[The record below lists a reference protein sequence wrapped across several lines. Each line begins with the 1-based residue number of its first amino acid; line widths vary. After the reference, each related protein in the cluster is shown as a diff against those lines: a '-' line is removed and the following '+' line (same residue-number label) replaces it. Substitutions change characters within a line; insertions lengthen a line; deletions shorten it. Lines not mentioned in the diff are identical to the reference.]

1 MYFKIP
7 ARWTMFSA
15 KQIVESDNGP
25 LSNAQINQIENGQWI
40 NAFNAAPHANI
51 KNLLN
56 ERSAYPNGIVIARQL
71 GESDRDALS
80 LSAMRAEILNA
91 DPLTA
96 TSGGYN
102 VLKYSEFTG
111 PGGIRGSRLTTDID
125 GSDGLVSTF
134 SQVVEVDPQ
143 TNWVYAIGVS
153 CKASCWGPNQG
164 LINQVLNSWNVKE
177 QS

>member
-1 MYFKIP
+1 
-7 ARWTMFSA
+7 MFSA
-15 KQIVESDNGP
+15 KQIVTAQNGP
-25 LSNAQINQIENGQWI
+25 LSNAQINQIEAGQWV

-56 ERSAYPNGIVIARQL
+56 ERSTYPNGIVIARQL
-71 GESDRDALS
+71 DENDRDDLS
-80 LSAMRAEILNA
+80 LSAMRAEILGA

-102 VLKYSEFTG
+102 VLNYSEFTD

-134 SQVVEVDPQ
+134 SQVVAVDPQ
-143 TNWVYAIGVS
+143 TNYVYMIGIA
-153 CKASCWGPNQG
+153 CRASCWGPNQG
-164 LINQVLNSWNVKE
+164 VIQQVLNSWTVKE
-177 QS
+177 QK